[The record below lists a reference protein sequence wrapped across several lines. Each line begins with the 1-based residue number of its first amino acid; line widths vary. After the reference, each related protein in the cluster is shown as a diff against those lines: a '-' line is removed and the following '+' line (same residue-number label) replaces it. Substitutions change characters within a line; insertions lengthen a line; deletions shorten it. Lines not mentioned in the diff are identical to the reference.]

1 MEVDIVTLPL
11 KSGWIK
17 KENEMREL
25 TAFGKAVKQLLI
37 EVNANVCDLVDYMGV
52 SRAIVSAMLHGAVK
66 VPQLRA
72 VQAQEFFRSKGLTG
86 GSIDNLT
93 RLAEISNGSI
103 SVEGLSAEKLKLIL
117 GVLDHSGEIP
127 GETVDIML
135 NELKL
140 IRLQESVDDTGG
152 FAE

>member
-1 MEVDIVTLPL
+1 
-11 KSGWIK
+11 
-17 KENEMREL
+17 MREL

-117 GVLDHSGEIP
+117 GVLDHSGEIS
-127 GETVDIML
+127 GETVDILL

-140 IRLQESVDDTGG
+140 IKLQESVDETGG

>member
-1 MEVDIVTLPL
+1 
-11 KSGWIK
+11 
-17 KENEMREL
+17 MREL

-86 GSIDNLT
+86 GNRDNLP
-93 RLAEISNGSI
+93 RLAEIANGSI